1 MIRSIRIVHTTS
13 DFKKSLQQ
21 LPSHIQ
27 ELAIKKDRLFRENA
41 FSPSLRT
48 HKLKGPLNDYWSY
61 SVNLSYRVLFRF
73 INAREVIYYDIGTH
87 AIYR

>member
-1 MIRSIRIVHTTS
+1 MIRSIRIVHITS

-27 ELAIKKDRLFRENA
+27 ELAIKKDLSFRSNA

-61 SVNLSYRVLFRF
+61 SINLNYRVLFRF
-73 INAREVIYYDIGTH
+73 INAHEVLYYDIGTH